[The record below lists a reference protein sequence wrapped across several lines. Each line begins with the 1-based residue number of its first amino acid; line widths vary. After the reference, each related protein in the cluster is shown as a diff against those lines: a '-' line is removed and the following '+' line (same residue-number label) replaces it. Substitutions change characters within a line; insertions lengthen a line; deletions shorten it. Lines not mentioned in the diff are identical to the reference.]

1 MESKQNFEERLTN
14 LERNFN
20 IQIQGAKTILT
31 LEWLNIQITLKVI
44 STNLQV
50 EEKYL
55 VISLMESNYI
65 SKELK

>member
-14 LERNFN
+14 LERIN
-20 IQIQGAKTILT
+20 QGAKTIL
-31 LEWLNIQITLKVI
+31 TLKVI